1 MMHDSGRLDEPKRR
15 RGALATKN
23 AILLAGLGGFCA
35 HGYDGIGLRDIA
47 ASAGVTAVLVN
58 RYFGSKEELFSAV
71 VDVAF
76 GGDNPF
82 GGDLSTLAIRLSH
95 AFIAKSVEINDENAD
110 PLLLLLR
117 SSQNPRAAEILKAGI
132 TRHFAAPLE
141 AEMQGEDASLRV
153 ALLLAQIAGFQLM
166 RDVIKLDPLVSCAGE
181 TLARTLATMFELQ
194 IAPR

>member
-23 AILLAGLGGFCA
+23 AILLAGLRGFCA
-35 HGYDGIGLRDIA
+35 NGYDGIGLRDIA

-95 AFIAKSVEINDENAD
+95 ALIAKSVEINDENAD

-117 SSQNPRAAEILKAGI
+117 SSRTPRAAEILKAGI
-132 TRHFAAPLE
+132 TRHFAARLE

-166 RDVIKLDPLVSCAGE
+166 RDVIKLDPLVSCAEE